1 VGTAT
6 TNLLPAPGD
15 RMNGSQTVLEEEEQ
29 QALVRRLNRIEGQI
43 RGIRRMMEEPR
54 PCIEV
59 LQQLAAAE
67 AALNRISL
75 AMFRHHIDHCV
86 RDGLLKDEAEGR
98 RQLNELVDIF
108 DRFGK

>member
-1 VGTAT
+1 MLVDLTPTSAAPDLADDGTTA
-6 TNLLPAPGD
+6 
-15 RMNGSQTVLEEEEQ
+15 LEISEQ

-43 RGIRRMMEEPR
+43 RGIRRMVEEPR

-75 AMFRHHIDHCV
+75 AVFRHHIDHCV
-86 RDGLLKDEAEGR
+86 REGIAKGEAES
-98 RQLNELVDIF
+98 RQQLSELVDIF